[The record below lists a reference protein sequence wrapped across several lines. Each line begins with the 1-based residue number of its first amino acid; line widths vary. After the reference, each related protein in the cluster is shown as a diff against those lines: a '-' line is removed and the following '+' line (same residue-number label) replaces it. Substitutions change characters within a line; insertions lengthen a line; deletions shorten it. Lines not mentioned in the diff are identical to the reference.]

1 MLFVVKSDALIPGP
15 VDVSLLVVAIALS
28 FLASFLLQLIDATAM
43 DPPLPPVEIALS
55 NGTRRVLEGK
65 LLVHLEGV
73 VYFFDEQLRLTS
85 MPDSKISSV
94 RIRKEK

>member
-1 MLFVVKSDALIPGP
+1 MTGFAEVAALIT
-15 VDVSLLVVAIALS
+15 VE
-28 FLASFLLQLIDATAM
+28 
-43 DPPLPPVEIALS
+43 EIALS
-55 NGTRRVLEGK
+55 EGTKRVLEGK

-94 RIRKEK
+94 RIRKEKS